1 MSSAIVLQ
9 GFGLG
14 LSMIIPIGAQN
25 AFVLNQGIRRHHHIA
40 TATLCFICDVA
51 LIFLGV
57 FGGGALLA
65 SNEMLLSVVT
75 IGGIAFLLTYA
86 FQSLKRAWQ
95 GEDEAAEVAS
105 GQAKKGMLAV
115 LAGAVAVTLL
125 NPHVYLDTVVVLGS
139 IGGQFDAS
147 QRVAFALGTMLAS
160 CVWFYGIS
168 IGAASLSPWLSK
180 PRVRQVIDVLVATM
194 MIYVAFLL
202 AQKWMFGG

>member
-86 FQSLKRAWQ
+86 FQSLKRAWR
-95 GEDEAAEVAS
+95 GEDEEVEVAS

-180 PRVRQVIDVLVATM
+180 PRVRQVIDVLVAAM

-202 AQKWMFGG
+202 AQKWMLGG

>member
-1 MSSAIVLQ
+1 M
-9 GFGLG
+9 F
-14 LSMIIPIGAQN
+14 
-25 AFVLNQGIRRHHHIA
+25 
-40 TATLCFICDVA
+40 
-51 LIFLGV
+51 
-57 FGGGALLA
+57 
-65 SNEMLLSVVT
+65 
-75 IGGIAFLLTYA
+75 
-86 FQSLKRAWQ
+86 
-95 GEDEAAEVAS
+95 
-105 GQAKKGMLAV
+105 AV

-180 PRVRQVIDVLVATM
+180 PRVRQVIDVLVAAM

-202 AQKWMFGG
+202 AQKWMLGG

>member
-1 MSSAIVLQ
+1 M
-9 GFGLG
+9 
-14 LSMIIPIGAQN
+14 
-25 AFVLNQGIRRHHHIA
+25 
-40 TATLCFICDVA
+40 A

-75 IGGIAFLLTYA
+75 VGGIAFLLTYA

-95 GEDEAAEVAS
+95 GEDEAAEVTS
-105 GQAKKGMLAV
+105 GQAKKGMFAV

-180 PRVRQVIDVLVATM
+180 PRVRQVIDVLVAAM

-202 AQKWMFGG
+202 AQKWMLGG